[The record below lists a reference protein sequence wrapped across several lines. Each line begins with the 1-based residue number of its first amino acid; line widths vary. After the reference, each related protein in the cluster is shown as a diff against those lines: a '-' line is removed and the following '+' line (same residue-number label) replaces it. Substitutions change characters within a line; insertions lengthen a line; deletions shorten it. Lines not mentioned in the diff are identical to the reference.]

1 MGLPAMKLQYD
12 GPLTI
17 AAAGS
22 RKSTSWKNQDT
33 TWSELA
39 RRLSITQRTAETRDE
54 YNVMRKAQKDEIK
67 DVGGF
72 VGGALRN
79 GRRKAESIIY
89 RSLLTLD
96 IDSAPQGEDP
106 WPTVEL
112 VIGCAAILYS
122 THSHTP
128 KAPRLRLVAPLS
140 RKVTPDEYAALS
152 RRIAGDIGIDMCDDT
167 TYEAHRL
174 MYWPSTSIDGEYIF
188 KISDNPWLDV
198 DEQLARYKNWRDVN
212 EWPVSS
218 RKTEI
223 MRRLAKKQG
232 DPLEKPGVVGAFNR
246 VYSIEDAI
254 EQFLPEVYEPS
265 ATENRY
271 DYIPADS
278 SAGLVVYDEGK
289 FAYSHHATDP
299 VCGKL
304 CSAFDLVRLH
314 LFGDQDDAASPGT
327 PVNRLPSYTA
337 MSELA
342 IGDEAVRKS
351 LAEHKL
357 KELSEAFDEGENTG
371 WLAQLSMTPKGKVE
385 PTIDNAFIIITNDP
399 ELRGK
404 FYFDEFRERPIVCGD
419 TPWIAFADRASDVW
433 TDSDDAGVRR
443 LIEKKYNIDNF
454 SKIRD
459 AVDLV
464 MLKLKRHPVREYL
477 TGLVWDGIKR
487 ADTLFIDYLD
497 AEDSVYVREVTRKA
511 LLGAVARIMRPGCK
525 HDHILVLVGPQ
536 GCRKS
541 TTLAKLGKS
550 WFSDSLYTLSGRDAY
565 EQLQGYWIIEMG
577 EMAATRKAELEQ
589 IKQFVSKQSDNFRS
603 AYARRTQEHP
613 RQCAFFGS
621 TNDEEFL
628 RDPTGGR
635 RFWPVVVTEE
645 GRKRADG
652 LTDEIVDQIW
662 AETVTRYN
670 AGEQWYLSENAEALA
685 RDIQSAH
692 TEQNGKQGVV
702 ENFLETL
709 LPKNWDERDLDGRLM
724 FYNGGFGG
732 DEKGTERRDRVCA
745 LEIWAELFK
754 GDLRAYTQIQ
764 AREITGILRQIPGW
778 KFYGST
784 YCGKPYGKQRAFVRD
799 GVFRTNLPESDIFNG
814 KP

>member
-1 MGLPAMKLQYD
+1 MSLPATNLKYD

-17 AAAGS
+17 ATAGS
-22 RKSTSWKNQDT
+22 RKSMSWKNQDI
-33 TWSELA
+33 TWGQLA
-39 RRLSITQRTAETRDE
+39 HRLSITQRTAETQDE
-54 YNVMRKAQKDEIK
+54 YQTMRRAQKDEIK

-72 VGGALRN
+72 VGGTLRN
-79 GRRKAESIIY
+79 GRRKAESIIH
-89 RSLLTLD
+89 RGLLTLD
-96 IDSAPQGEDP
+96 IDSVPQGEDP

-122 THSHTP
+122 THSHSP
-128 KAPRLRLVAPLS
+128 KAPRLRLVIPLS

-152 RRIAGDIGIDMCDDT
+152 RRVAGDIGIDMCDDT

-174 MYWPSTSIDGEYIF
+174 MYWPSTSIDGEYRF
-188 KISDNPWLDV
+188 ELSDNPWLDV
-198 DEQLARYKNWRDVN
+198 DEQLARYKNWHDVN

-232 DPLEKPGVVGAFNR
+232 DPHEKPGVVGAFNR

-278 SAGLVVYDEGK
+278 SAGLVVYDDGK

-314 LFGDQDDAASPGT
+314 LFGDQDDAASPGA

-337 MSELA
+337 MCELA
-342 IGDEAVRKS
+342 IDDEAVRKN

-357 KELSEAFDEGENTG
+357 KELSEAFDEGDDTE
-371 WLAQLSMTPKGKVE
+371 WLAQLSMTAKGKVE
-385 PTIDNAFIIITNDP
+385 PTIDNAFIIITHDP
-399 ELRGK
+399 EICGK
-404 FYFDEFRERPIVCGD
+404 FYFDEFRERPVVCGD
-419 TPWIAFADRASDVW
+419 MPWIKLSDRTSDVW

-443 LIEKKYNIDNF
+443 LIEKKYDIDNL

-459 AVDLV
+459 AVDLA

-477 TGLVWDGIKR
+477 SGLVWDGTKR
-487 ADTLFIDYLD
+487 ADTVFIDYLD
-497 AEDSVYVREVTRKA
+497 AEDSAYVREVTRKA
-511 LLGAVARIMRPGCK
+511 LLGAVARIMSPGCK

-550 WFSDSLYTLSGRDAY
+550 WFSDSLYTLSGKDAY

-652 LTDEIVDQIW
+652 LTEEIVDQIW
-662 AETVTRYN
+662 AEIVTRYN
-670 AGEQWYLSENAEALA
+670 AGEQWYLSDSAEALA
-685 RDIQSAH
+685 REVQSAH

-732 DEKGTERRDRVCA
+732 EEKGTERRDRVCA

-754 GDLRAYTQIQ
+754 GDIKAYTQAQ
-764 AREITGILRQIPGW
+764 AREITGILRQVKGW

-784 YCGKPYGKQRAFVRD
+784 YCGKPYGRQRAFVRN
-799 GVFRTNLPESDIFNG
+799 GVPRSNLPGNAKETDE
-814 KP
+814 P

>member
-1 MGLPAMKLQYD
+1 MGLPAMKLNYD
-12 GPLTI
+12 GPITI
-17 AAAGS
+17 ATASS
-22 RKSTSWKNQDT
+22 RKSVSWKNQET
-33 TWSELA
+33 TWGQLA
-39 RRLSITQRTAETRDE
+39 QRLSITQRTAETQDE
-54 YNVMRKAQKDEIK
+54 YSTMRKSQKDDIK

-72 VGGALRN
+72 VGGSLRN
-79 GRRKAESIIY
+79 GRRKAESIIT
-89 RSLLTLD
+89 RQLLTLD
-96 IDSAPQGEDP
+96 IDSVPYGEDP

-122 THSHTP
+122 THSHTAR
-128 KAPRLRLVAPLS
+128 APRLRLVMPLS

-174 MYWPSTSIDGEYIF
+174 MYWPSTSIDADYRFE
-188 KISDNPWLDV
+188 ISDSQWLDV
-198 DEQLARYKNWRDVN
+198 DEQLARYKDWRDSS

-232 DPLEKPGVVGAFNR
+232 DPLEKPGVVGAFCR

-278 SAGLVVYDEGK
+278 SAGLVVYDDGK

-299 VCGKL
+299 ICGKL
-304 CSAFDLVRLH
+304 CNAFDLVRLH

-351 LAEHKL
+351 LAEYKL
-357 KELSEAFDEGENTG
+357 KEISAAFDEEEDTE
-371 WLAQLSMTPKGKVE
+371 WLKQLSMTPKGKVE
-385 PTIDNAFIIITNDP
+385 ATIDNAFIIITHDP

-404 FYFDEFRERPIVCGD
+404 YYYDEFRERPVVCGD
-419 TPWIAFADRASDVW
+419 LPWINLDDRQSDIW

-443 LIEKKYNIDNF
+443 LVEKKYDIDNL

-459 AVDLV
+459 AVDLA

-477 TGLVWDGIKR
+477 NGLVWDGVKR

-497 AEDSVYVREVTRKA
+497 AEDTEYTREVTRRA
-511 LLGAVARIMRPGCK
+511 LIGAVARIMSPGCK

-541 TTLAKLGKS
+541 TTLAKLGKG
-550 WFSDSLYTLSGRDAY
+550 WFSDSLYTLTGKDAY

-589 IKQFVSKQSDNFRS
+589 MKQFISKQSDNFRA

-628 RDPTGGR
+628 RDSTGNR
-635 RFWPVVVTEE
+635 RFWPVAVTAE
-645 GRKRADG
+645 GKKRADR
-652 LTDEIVDQIW
+652 LTEDIVDQIW
-662 AETVTRYN
+662 AESVVRYKS
-670 AGEQWYLSENAEALA
+670 GEQWYLSDIAEAKA
-685 RDIQSAH
+685 KEVQSEH

-702 ENFLETL
+702 ENFLESL
-709 LPKNWDERDLDGRLM
+709 VPKNWDERELDGRLM
-724 FYNGGFGG
+724 FYNGGFSGE
-732 DEKGTERRDRVCA
+732 EKGTERRDRVCA

-754 GDLRAYTQIQ
+754 GDIKAYTQAQ
-764 AREITGILRQIPGW
+764 AREITGMLRQVKGW

-784 YCGKPYGKQRAFVRD
+784 YCGKPYGKQRAFVRE
-799 GVFRTNLPESDIFNG
+799 GGFCATPTKSQFPEN
-814 KP
+814 

>member
-1 MGLPAMKLQYD
+1 MNLPALKLKHD
-12 GPLTI
+12 GALTI
-17 AAAGS
+17 ATAGS
-22 RKSTSWKNQDT
+22 RKSTSWKNQDIL
-33 TWSELA
+33 WGQLA
-39 RRLSITQRTAETRDE
+39 KRLSITQRTAETQDE
-54 YNVMRKAQKDEIK
+54 YISMSKAKKSEIK

-72 VGGALRN
+72 VGGMLRN
-79 GRRKAESIIY
+79 GRRKAESIIS

-96 IDSAPQGEDP
+96 IDSVPQGEDP

-122 THSHTP
+122 THSHSE
-128 KAPRLRLVAPLS
+128 KSPRLRLVIPLS
-140 RKVTPDEYAALS
+140 RKTTPDEYAALS

-174 MYWPSTSIDGEYIF
+174 MYWPSTPIDAEYRF
-188 KISDNPWLDV
+188 EISDAPWLNV
-198 DEQLARYKNWRDVN
+198 DEQLARYKDWHDIN

-232 DPLEKPGVVGAFNR
+232 DPLEKPGIVGAFNR
-246 VYSIEDAI
+246 IYSVEDAI
-254 EQFLPEVYEPS
+254 EQFLPDIYSPS
-265 ATENRY
+265 VMENRY

-278 SAGLVVYDEGK
+278 SAGVVIYDESK

-299 VCGKL
+299 ICGKL
-304 CSAFDLVRLH
+304 CNAFDLVRLH
-314 LFGDQDDAASPGT
+314 LFGDQDDAAAPGT

-342 IGDEAVRKS
+342 IGDESVRKN

-357 KELSEAFDEGENTG
+357 KELSEAFDENENTE
-371 WLAQLSMTPKGKVE
+371 WLSELTMNLKGKVE
-385 PTIDNAFIIITNDP
+385 ATIDNAFIIIMNDP

-404 FYFDEFRERPIVCGD
+404 YYFDEFKERPIVCGD
-419 TPWIAFADRASDVW
+419 MPWVRLCDRPSEVW

-443 LIEKKYNIDNF
+443 LIEKKYDIDSL

-459 AVDLV
+459 AVDLA

-477 TGLVWDGIKR
+477 SALSWDGIKR
-487 ADTLFIDYLD
+487 ADTIFIDYLG
-497 AEDSVYVREVTRKA
+497 AEDSVYTREVTRKA
-511 LLGAVARIMRPGCK
+511 LIGAVARIMSPGCK

-541 TTLAKLGKS
+541 TTLAKLGKQ
-550 WFSDSLYTLSGRDAY
+550 WFSDSLYTLSGKDAY

-577 EMAATRKAELEQ
+577 EMAATRKVELEQ
-589 IKQFVSKQSDNFRS
+589 IKQFISKQADNFRS

-635 RFWPVVVTEE
+635 RFWPVAVTEE
-645 GRKRADG
+645 GRGRASAF
-652 LTDEIVDQIW
+652 TDEVVDQVW
-662 AETVTRYN
+662 AEIVMRYN
-670 AGEQWYLSENAEALA
+670 AGEQWYLSEEAEIIA
-685 RDIQSAH
+685 REVQSAH
-692 TEQNGKQGVV
+692 TEQNGKQGVI

-709 LPKNWDERDLDGRLM
+709 LPEKWEERDLSARLM
-724 FYNGGFGG
+724 FYNGSFED
-732 DEKGTERRDRVCA
+732 DEKGTERRNRVCA
-745 LEIWAELFK
+745 LEIWTELFK
-754 GDLRAYTQIQ
+754 GDIKTYTQAQ
-764 AREITGILRQIPGW
+764 AREITGILRQVKGW
-778 KFYGST
+778 KFYGSA
-784 YCGKPYGKQRAFVRD
+784 YCGKPYGRQRAFVRD
-799 GVFRTNLPESDIFNG
+799 
-814 KP
+814 

>member
-17 AAAGS
+17 ATAGS
-22 RKSTSWKNQDT
+22 RKSVSWKNQDI
-33 TWSELA
+33 TWGQLA
-39 RRLSITQRTAETRDE
+39 KRLSIEQRTAETQDD
-54 YNVMRKAQKDEIK
+54 YNTMRKAQKDDIK

-72 VGGALRN
+72 VGGTLRN
-79 GRRKAESIIY
+79 GRRKAESIIH

-96 IDSAPQGEDP
+96 IDSVPQGDDP

-128 KAPRLRLVAPLS
+128 KAPRLRLVIPLS
-140 RKVTPDEYAALS
+140 RKVSPDEYAALS

-174 MYWPSTSIDGEYIF
+174 MYWPSCSIDGEYRF
-188 KISDNPWLDV
+188 EVSDAPWLDV
-198 DEQLARYKNWRDVN
+198 DEQLARYKDWHDVN

-254 EQFLPEVYEPS
+254 EQFLPEIYEPS

-271 DYIPADS
+271 DYVPADS

-337 MSELA
+337 MCELA
-342 IGDEAVRKS
+342 IDDEAVRKS

-357 KELSEAFDEGENTG
+357 KELSEAFDEDEDTE

-385 PTIDNAFIIITNDP
+385 ATIDNAFIIITHDP
-399 ELRGK
+399 EICGK

-419 TPWIAFADRASDVW
+419 MPWIKRADRASDVW

-443 LIEKKYNIDNF
+443 LIEKKYDIDNL

-459 AVDLV
+459 AVDLA

-477 TGLVWDGIKR
+477 NGLVWDGAKR
-487 ADTLFIDYLD
+487 ADTVFIDYLG

-511 LLGAVARIMRPGCK
+511 LIGAVARIMSPGCK

-550 WFSDSLYTLSGRDAY
+550 WFSDSLYTLSGKDAY

-670 AGEQWYLSENAEALA
+670 AGEQWYLSDSAEAMA
-685 RDIQSAH
+685 REVQSAH

-732 DEKGTERRDRVCA
+732 EEKGTERRERVCA

-754 GDLRAYTQIQ
+754 GDIKAYTQVQ

-784 YCGKPYGKQRAFVRD
+784 YCGKPYGRQRAFVRD
-799 GVFRTNLPESDIFNG
+799 EAFRSNLPKTDTFGS

>member
-1 MGLPAMKLQYD
+1 MGLPAMKLNYD
-12 GPLTI
+12 GPITI
-17 AAAGS
+17 ATAGS
-22 RKSTSWKNQDT
+22 RKSASWKNQET
-33 TWSELA
+33 TWGQLA
-39 RRLSITQRTAETRDE
+39 QRLSITQRTAETQDE
-54 YNVMRKAQKDEIK
+54 YSTMRKSQKDDIK

-72 VGGALRN
+72 VGGSLRN
-79 GRRKAESIIY
+79 GRRKAESIIT
-89 RSLLTLD
+89 RQLLTLD
-96 IDSAPQGEDP
+96 IDSVPQGEDP

-122 THSHTP
+122 THSHTAR
-128 KAPRLRLVAPLS
+128 APRLRLVMPLS

-174 MYWPSTSIDGEYIF
+174 MYWPSTSIDADYRFE
-188 KISDNPWLDV
+188 ISDSQWLDV
-198 DEQLARYKNWRDVN
+198 DEQLARYKDWRDSS

-232 DPLEKPGVVGAFNR
+232 DPLEKPGVVGAFCR

-278 SAGLVVYDEGK
+278 SAGLVVYDDGK

-299 VCGKL
+299 ICGKL
-304 CSAFDLVRLH
+304 CNAFDLVRLH

-327 PVNRLPSYTA
+327 PVNRLPSYTV

-351 LAEHKL
+351 LAEYKL
-357 KELSEAFDEGENTG
+357 KEISAAFDEEEDTE
-371 WLAQLSMTPKGKVE
+371 WLKQLSMTVKGKVE
-385 PTIDNAFIIITNDP
+385 ATIDNAFIIITHDP

-404 FYFDEFRERPIVCGD
+404 YYYDEFRERPVVCGD
-419 TPWIAFADRASDVW
+419 LPWINLDDRQSDIW

-443 LIEKKYNIDNF
+443 LVEKKYDIDNL

-459 AVDLV
+459 AVDLA

-477 TGLVWDGIKR
+477 NGLVWDGVKR

-497 AEDSVYVREVTRKA
+497 AEDTEYTREVTRRS
-511 LLGAVARIMRPGCK
+511 LIGAVARIMAPGCK
-525 HDHILVLVGPQ
+525 HDHVLVLVGPQ

-541 TTLAKLGKS
+541 TTLAKLGKG
-550 WFSDSLYTLSGRDAY
+550 WFSDSLYTLTGKDAY

-577 EMAATRKAELEQ
+577 EMAAMRKAELEQ
-589 IKQFVSKQSDNFRS
+589 MKQFISKQSDNFRA
-603 AYARRTQEHP
+603 AYARRAQEHP

-621 TNDEEFL
+621 TNDDEFL
-628 RDPTGGR
+628 RDSTGNR
-635 RFWPVVVTEE
+635 RFWPVAVTAE
-645 GRKRADG
+645 GKKRADR
-652 LTDEIVDQIW
+652 LTEDIVDQIW
-662 AETVTRYN
+662 AESVVRYKS
-670 AGEQWYLSENAEALA
+670 GEQWYLSDIAETKAKEV
-685 RDIQSAH
+685 QSEH
-692 TEQNGKQGVV
+692 TEQNGKQGVI
-702 ENFLETL
+702 ENFLESL
-709 LPKNWDERDLDGRLM
+709 VPKNWDDRDLDGRLM
-724 FYNGGFGG
+724 FYNGGFSGE
-732 DEKGTERRDRVCA
+732 EKGTERRDRVCA

-754 GDLRAYTQIQ
+754 GDIKAYTQAQ
-764 AREITGILRQIPGW
+764 AREITGMLRQVKGW

-784 YCGKPYGKQRAFVRD
+784 YCGKPYGKQRAF
-799 GVFRTNLPESDIFNG
+799 
-814 KP
+814 

>member
-12 GPLTI
+12 GLLTI
-17 AAAGS
+17 ATAGS
-22 RKSTSWKNQDT
+22 RKSASWKNQDIS
-33 TWSELA
+33 WGQLA
-39 RRLSITQRTAETRDE
+39 KRLSIEQRTAETQDE

-79 GRRKAESIIY
+79 GRRKAESIIH
-89 RSLLTLD
+89 RSLVTLD
-96 IDSAPQGEDP
+96 IDSVPQGEDP
-106 WPTVEL
+106 WEIVTL

-122 THSHTP
+122 THSHSP
-128 KAPRLRLVAPLS
+128 KAPRLRLVIPLS

-174 MYWPSTSIDGEYIF
+174 MYWPSTSIDAEYRFEIQ
-188 KISDNPWLDV
+188 DGPWLDV
-198 DEQLARYKNWRDVN
+198 DEQLARYKDWHDVS

-223 MRRLAKKQG
+223 MQRLAKKQG

-254 EQFLPEVYEPS
+254 DQFLPEVYEPS

-299 VCGKL
+299 ICGKL

-337 MSELA
+337 MCELA

-351 LAEHKL
+351 LAEQKL
-357 KELSEAFDEGENTG
+357 KELSEAFDEDEDTE

-385 PTIDNAFIIITNDP
+385 PTIDNAFIIITHDP

-404 FYFDEFRERPIVCGD
+404 FYFDEFRERSVVCGD
-419 TPWIAFADRASDVW
+419 MPWISLEDRTSEVW

-443 LIEKKYNIDNF
+443 LVEKKYDIDNL

-459 AVDLV
+459 AVDLA

-477 TGLVWDGIKR
+477 NGLVWDGAKR
-487 ADTLFIDYLD
+487 ADTIFIDYLG
-497 AEDSVYVREVTRKA
+497 AEDTVYTREVTRKA
-511 LLGAVARIMRPGCK
+511 LLGAVARIMSPGCK

-550 WFSDSLYTLSGRDAY
+550 WFSDSLYTLSGKDAY

-645 GRKRADG
+645 GRKRAEG
-652 LTDEIVDQIW
+652 FTDEIVDQVW
-662 AETVTRYN
+662 AEIVTRYN
-670 AGEQWYLSENAEALA
+670 AGEQWYLSENAEAMA
-685 RDIQSAH
+685 REVQSAH

-754 GDLRAYTQIQ
+754 GDIKAYTQAQ
-764 AREITGILRQIPGW
+764 AREITGILRQIKGW

-799 GVFRTNLPESDIFNG
+799 GVPRSNLPDNDLLGDEL
-814 KP
+814 

>member
-1 MGLPAMKLQYD
+1 MGLPAAKIKYD

-17 AAAGS
+17 ATANS
-22 RKSTSWKNQDT
+22 RKSMSWKNQEI
-33 TWSELA
+33 TWGELA
-39 RRLSITQRTAETRDE
+39 HRLSITQRTAETQDE
-54 YNVMRKAQKDEIK
+54 YKAMRRAQKDEIK

-79 GRRKAESIIY
+79 GRRKAESIIH
-89 RSLLTLD
+89 RRLLTLD
-96 IDSAPQGEDP
+96 IDSVPQGEDP

-112 VIGCAAILYS
+112 VIGCAAVLYS
-122 THSHTP
+122 THSHSP
-128 KAPRLRLVAPLS
+128 KAPRLRLVIPLS
-140 RKVTPDEYAALS
+140 RNVTPDEYAALS

-174 MYWPSTSIDGEYIF
+174 MYWPSTSIDAEYRYE
-188 KISDNPWLDV
+188 ISDSPWLDV
-198 DEQLARYKNWRDVN
+198 DEQLARYKNWHDSN

-223 MRRLAKKQG
+223 MKRLAKKQG

-254 EQFLPEVYEPS
+254 NQFLPEIYEPC

-278 SAGLVVYDEGK
+278 SAGLVIYDDGK

-314 LFGDQDDAASPGT
+314 LFGEQDDAVPPGT

-342 IGDEAVRKS
+342 IDDEAVRKN

-357 KELSEAFDEGENTG
+357 KELSEAFDEGEDTE

-385 PTIDNAFIIITNDP
+385 PTIDNTFIIITHDP
-399 ELRGK
+399 EVCGK
-404 FYFDEFRERPIVCGD
+404 YYFDEFRDRPVVCGD
-419 TPWIAFADRASDVW
+419 LPWIKFCDRASEVW
-433 TDSDDAGVRR
+433 VDSDDAGVRR
-443 LIEKKYNIDNF
+443 LVEKKYDIDSL

-459 AVDLV
+459 AVDLA
-464 MLKLKRHPVREYL
+464 MLKLKRHPVRDYL
-477 TGLVWDGIKR
+477 TSLVWDGTKR
-487 ADTLFIDYLD
+487 ADSVFIDYLGAD
-497 AEDSVYVREVTRKA
+497 DTAYVREVTRRA
-511 LLGAVARIMRPGCK
+511 LLGAVARIMSPGCK

-541 TTLAKLGKS
+541 TTLAKLGKQ
-550 WFSDSLYTLSGRDAY
+550 WFSDSLYTLSGKDAY
-565 EQLQGYWIIEMG
+565 ELLQGYWIIEMG

-589 IKQFVSKQSDNFRS
+589 IKQFISKQSDNFRL
-603 AYARRTQEHP
+603 AYAHRTQEHP

-645 GRKRADG
+645 GRKRANE
-652 LTDEIVDQIW
+652 LTEEIIDQIW

-670 AGEQWYLSENAEALA
+670 AGEQWYLGETAEAMA
-685 RDIQSAH
+685 REAQSAH
-692 TEQNGKQGVV
+692 TEQNGKQGVI

-709 LPKNWDERDLDGRLM
+709 LPENWDERDLDARLM

-754 GDLRAYTQIQ
+754 GDMRTYTQAQ
-764 AREITGILRQIPGW
+764 AREITGILRQIKGW
-778 KFYGST
+778 KFYGSV
-784 YCGKPYGKQRAFVRD
+784 YCGKPYGRQRAFVRE
-799 GVFRTNLPESDIFNG
+799 GSSRTNLPESDL
-814 KP
+814 

>member
-1 MGLPAMKLQYD
+1 MSLPATALKYD
-12 GPLTI
+12 GPITI
-17 AAAGS
+17 ATAGS
-22 RKSTSWKNQDT
+22 RKSVSWKNQDI
-33 TWSELA
+33 TWGQLA
-39 RRLSITQRTAETRDE
+39 HRLSITQRTAETQNE
-54 YNVMRKAQKDEIK
+54 YNTMRRAQRDDIK

-79 GRRKAESIIY
+79 GRRKAESIIH
-89 RSLLTLD
+89 RRLLTLD
-96 IDSAPQGEDP
+96 IDSVPQGEDP

-122 THSHTP
+122 THSHSP
-128 KAPRLRLVAPLS
+128 KAPRLRLVIPLS
-140 RKVTPDEYAALS
+140 RRVTPDEYAALS

-174 MYWPSTSIDGEYIF
+174 MYWPSTSIDAEYRF
-188 KISDNPWLDV
+188 ELSDSPWLDV
-198 DEQLARYKNWRDVN
+198 DEQLARYKDWRDAS

-278 SAGLVVYDEGK
+278 SAGLVVYDDGK

-299 VCGKL
+299 ICGKL
-304 CSAFDLVRLH
+304 CNAFDLVRLH
-314 LFGDQDDAASPGT
+314 LFGDQDDAASPGA

-342 IGDEAVRKS
+342 IEDEAVRQN

-357 KELSEAFDEGENTG
+357 KEISSAFDEDEDTE
-371 WLAQLSMTPKGKVE
+371 WLKRLSMTAKGKVE
-385 PTIDNAFIIITNDP
+385 ATIDNAFIIIMHDP

-404 FYFDEFRERPIVCGD
+404 YYFDEFRERPVVCGD
-419 TPWIAFADRASDVW
+419 LPWISLSDRASDIW

-443 LIEKKYNIDNF
+443 LVEKKYDIDNL

-459 AVDLV
+459 AVDLA

-477 TGLVWDGIKR
+477 TGLIWDGQKR
-487 ADTLFIDYLD
+487 ADTLFIDYLG
-497 AEDSVYVREVTRKA
+497 AEDTAYVREVTRKA

-525 HDHILVLVGPQ
+525 HDHILVLIGPQ

-541 TTLAKLGKS
+541 TTLAKLGKH
-550 WFSDSLYTLSGRDAY
+550 WFSDSLYTLSGKDAY

-589 IKQFVSKQSDNFRS
+589 IKQFISKQSDNFRA

-621 TNDEEFL
+621 TNDDEFL

-645 GRKRADG
+645 GRKRADK
-652 LTDEIVDQIW
+652 LTEEIVDQIW
-662 AETVTRYN
+662 AETVVRYN
-670 AGEQWYLSENAEALA
+670 SGEQWYLSEEAEAKA
-685 RDIQSAH
+685 REVQAEH

-709 LPKNWDERDLDGRLM
+709 VPKNWDERGLDGRLM
-724 FYNGGFGG
+724 FYNGGFGEE
-732 DEKGTERRDRVCA
+732 EKGTEQRTRVCA

-754 GDLRAYTQIQ
+754 GDMKAYTQAQ
-764 AREITGILRQIPGW
+764 AREITGMLRQVKGW

-784 YCGKPYGKQRAFVRD
+784 YCGKPYGRQRAFVRE
-799 GVFRTNLPESDIFNG
+799 GFSCSNLPKSTILDG
-814 KP
+814 SP

>member
-1 MGLPAMKLQYD
+1 MNLPALKLKHD
-12 GPLTI
+12 GALTI
-17 AAAGS
+17 ATAGS
-22 RKSTSWKNQDT
+22 RKSTSWKNQDIL
-33 TWSELA
+33 WGQLA
-39 RRLSITQRTAETRDE
+39 KRLSITQRTAETQDE
-54 YNVMRKAQKDEIK
+54 YISMSKAKKSEIK

-72 VGGALRN
+72 VGGMLRN
-79 GRRKAESIIY
+79 GRRKAESIIS

-96 IDSAPQGEDP
+96 IDSVPQGEDP

-122 THSHTP
+122 THSHSE
-128 KAPRLRLVAPLS
+128 KSPRLRLVIPLS
-140 RKVTPDEYAALS
+140 RKTTPDEYAALS

-174 MYWPSTSIDGEYIF
+174 MYWPSTPIDAEYRFEIA
-188 KISDNPWLDV
+188 DAPWLNV
-198 DEQLARYKNWRDVN
+198 DEQLARYKDWRDIN

-232 DPLEKPGVVGAFNR
+232 DPLEKPGIVGAFNR
-246 VYSIEDAI
+246 IYSVEDAI
-254 EQFLPEVYEPS
+254 EQFLPDVYSPS
-265 ATENRY
+265 VMENRY

-278 SAGLVVYDEGK
+278 SAGVVIYDEGK

-299 VCGKL
+299 ICGKL
-304 CSAFDLVRLH
+304 CNAFDLVRLH
-314 LFGDQDDAASPGT
+314 LFGDQDDIAAPGT

-342 IGDEAVRKS
+342 IGDESVRKN

-357 KELSEAFDEGENTG
+357 KELSAAFDENENTE
-371 WLAQLSMTPKGKVE
+371 WLSELTMNLKGKVE
-385 PTIDNAFIIITNDP
+385 ATIDNAFIIIMNDP

-404 FYFDEFRERPIVCGD
+404 YYFDEFKERPIVCGD
-419 TPWIAFADRASDVW
+419 MPWVRLCNRPSEVW

-443 LIEKKYNIDNF
+443 LIEKKYDIDSL

-459 AVDLV
+459 AVDLA

-477 TGLVWDGIKR
+477 SALSWDGIKR
-487 ADTLFIDYLD
+487 ADTIFIDYLG
-497 AEDSVYVREVTRKA
+497 AEDSVYTREVTRKA
-511 LLGAVARIMRPGCK
+511 LIGAVARIMSPGCK

-541 TTLAKLGKS
+541 TTLARLGKH
-550 WFSDSLYTLSGRDAY
+550 WFSDSLYTLSGKDAY

-577 EMAATRKAELEQ
+577 EMAATRKVELEQ
-589 IKQFVSKQSDNFRS
+589 IKQFISKQADNFRS

-635 RFWPVVVTEE
+635 RFWPVAVTEE
-645 GRKRADG
+645 GRGRASAF
-652 LTDEIVDQIW
+652 TDEVVDQVW
-662 AETVTRYN
+662 AEIVMRYN
-670 AGEQWYLSENAEALA
+670 AGEQWYLSEEAEIIA
-685 RDIQSAH
+685 REVQSAH
-692 TEQNGKQGVV
+692 TEQNGKQGVI

-709 LPKNWDERDLDGRLM
+709 LPEKWEERDLSARLM
-724 FYNGGFGG
+724 FYNGSFED
-732 DEKGTERRDRVCA
+732 DEKGTERRNRVCA
-745 LEIWAELFK
+745 LEIWTELFK
-754 GDLRAYTQIQ
+754 GDIKTYTQAQ
-764 AREITGILRQIPGW
+764 AREITGILRQIKGW
-778 KFYGST
+778 KFYGSA
-784 YCGKPYGKQRAFVRD
+784 YCGKPYGRQRAFVRD
-799 GVFRTNLPESDIFNG
+799 
-814 KP
+814 